1 MLSKLTPLKSFK
13 MDVRAAVF
21 CRYVEFFEEN
31 SFPLTGPEKE
41 RLWKGIALV
50 FMSKEVFT
58 KIEEAFESGA
68 EVEAAAQKLYLGSA
82 VKKAVKAVW
91 GFKKKYERAQMMS
104 AARYAASPESEA
116 YWAS

>member
-1 MLSKLTPLKSFK
+1 MLSKLTPLKAFT
-13 MDVRAAVF
+13 MALRASVF
-21 CRYVEFFEEN
+21 VRYVEFFEEN

-41 RLWKGIALV
+41 RLRKGIALV
-50 FMSKEVFT
+50 FMSKEVFE

-68 EVEAAAQKLYLGSA
+68 EVEDVAQKLYLGSA

-91 GFKKKYERAQMMS
+91 GFKKKYEQARMMS